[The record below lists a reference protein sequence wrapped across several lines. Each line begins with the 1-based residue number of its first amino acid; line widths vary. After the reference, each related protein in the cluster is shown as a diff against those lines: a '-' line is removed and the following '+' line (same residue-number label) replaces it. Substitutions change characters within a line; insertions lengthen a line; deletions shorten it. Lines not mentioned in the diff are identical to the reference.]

1 MLDRI
6 QSNAGTGYFSQAVL
20 DYAKKMKPEEKKKEE
35 GGKTIAEFTDKE
47 WDDLLNKVDDA
58 IDEYKA
64 DLKEREEEA
73 LDKKR
78 EQTESY
84 ILGENSREQEEYE
97 QVALQGGTVQSMRY
111 MKITDSMRSKE
122 TVKTEKPDIINTI
135 SDIVSDEAIQK
146 IIGKRKNA
154 PYSVLADENG
164 MVKYNDVVFQCD
176 YEKNR
181 LCLGDV
187 SNPNNCISVSLENG
201 GCLVFNRDS
210 IDALSAAIGMFSPED
225 INRIMRAI
233 AQDAKVRQ
241 MKQEIEDETSGME
254 VLDKKEEENESE
266 E

>member
-6 QSNAGTGYFSQAVL
+6 QSNAVTGYFSQAVL
-20 DYAKKMKPEEKKKEE
+20 DYAKKMRPTETKKEA

-47 WDDLLNKVDDA
+47 WDKLLSRVDDA

-78 EQTESY
+78 EQTENY
-84 ILGENSREQEEYE
+84 ILGKDLICQEEYE
-97 QVALQGGTVQSMRY
+97 QTVLQGKTVQSMRF
-111 MKITDSMRSKE
+111 MKITDSMRSND

-135 SDIVSDEAIQK
+135 SDIVSDEAIQR
-146 IIGKRKNA
+146 IIGVRKNA
-154 PYSVLADENG
+154 PYSALADENG
-164 MVKYNDVVFQCD
+164 MVKYNDVIFQCD
-176 YEKNR
+176 YENNR

-187 SNPNNCISVSLENG
+187 SNMSNCISVPLENG

-225 INRIMRAI
+225 VNRILRAI
-233 AQDAKVRQ
+233 AQDTKLRQ
-241 MKQEIEDETSGME
+241 MEQEIEDEASGME
-254 VLDKKEEENESE
+254 VLDKKEEEHES
-266 E
+266 